1 MRIAGG
7 AAALLIAVAP
17 AWSKPL
23 QGPQEKL
30 HPLLREGAAPSW
42 CVTGEGADGAVVTVL
57 VALRR
62 DVLLQ
67 EAFAASLRN
76 GAAVVT
82 QLSAVNALVVEVPAS
97 RLAALA
103 AEDAVQWIEPPLP
116 RLTEVNDGVR
126 AATQADLVSLPPD
139 ALDGS
144 GVVVMLF
151 DGGAAA
157 GHADFEG
164 RLTVR
169 DGDAPTNH
177 ATHVAGTIGGSGAG
191 SGGQY
196 RGMAPAV
203 AIESFGLDFGPGP
216 VFLYT
221 NPGDLEADYW
231 QAVNQLGAVL
241 ANNSLGSNVESNG
254 FACAL
259 QGDYGVTSAVI
270 DAIVCGALGR
280 TIISVWAAGNE
291 RQGSRCD
298 VEGFGDYYSMAP
310 PACAKNHLTVGAVNS
325 NDASNTT
332 FTSFGPC
339 DDGRL
344 KPDVCAPGC
353 QSGGDGGVTSTS
365 ASGGYAVMC
374 GTSMAAPS
382 ATGLAAL
389 LVQAHRGAFP
399 GMPDLRPATIKAL
412 LVHGAEDLGNPGPDY
427 QTGYGLI
434 QIRDSIDRM
443 RAPGFMESGLGHGES
458 RAFLVSVPPG
468 STRFQATLAWDDPPA
483 LPASLTALVND
494 LDLIAFGPDGAHF
507 PWVLDPANPMA
518 PAAQSGPDRLN
529 NLEQVRVANPVP
541 GLWAVEVHGFDVPH
555 GPQDFSIIVEPQ
567 LVATT
572 ISLPDGPVAL
582 VPPGI
587 ATSFA
592 VRVTSAGEEI
602 VKGSVQLHVR
612 VNGGPFVAFGQ
623 LDLGNGLH
631 QATLPGVA
639 CGDVIDYYLSASGSI
654 SGPVLNPLSAPAVTH
669 GASVGAWTDDFADDF
684 EIGNGWAIVNG
695 AGLASGAWERGVPV
709 ACQRGDPP
717 ADADGSGAC
726 FLTGNSAAVDC
737 DSDIDGGMTTLTSP
751 LMDASAAGALISYSR
766 WYSNSLGNAPL
777 SDVLIVE
784 VSGDGGSTWTAIET
798 VGPGG
803 PETGGGWVHREFP
816 VAGSLATDQF
826 RIRFSA
832 SDLGAGSIVEAA
844 VDDVR
849 VRYPDCAPSPC
860 PWDLDGDAA
869 VGIADFLGLLKQWG
883 TSPPGPPDFDGE
895 GTVNVGDFLTLLS
908 RWGPCP

>member
-7 AAALLIAVAP
+7 AALLMAVAP
-17 AWSKPL
+17 AWGKPL
-23 QGPQEKL
+23 ESPQEKL
-30 HPLLREGAAPSW
+30 HPLLREAAAPAW
-42 CVTGEGADGAVVTVL
+42 CVRGEAADGAVVAVL

-62 DVLLQ
+62 DVPPQ
-67 EAFAASLRN
+67 EAIAASNRH
-76 GAAVVT
+76 GGAVVAK
-82 QLSAVNALVVEVPAS
+82 LSAVNALVLEIPAS
-97 RLAALA
+97 RLVALA
-103 AEDAVQWIEPPLP
+103 AEDAVEWIEPPLP

-126 AATQADLVSLPPD
+126 AATQADLVGLPPEV
-139 ALDGS
+139 LDGS

-157 GHADFEG
+157 GHPDFGG

-191 SGGQY
+191 SGGLY

-203 AIESFGLDFGPGP
+203 TIESFGLDFGPGP

-231 QAVNQLGAVL
+231 QAVNQLGVLL

-270 DAIVCGALGR
+270 DAIVGGALGR
-280 TIISVWAAGNE
+280 AIPSIWAAGNE

-310 PACAKNHLTVGAVNS
+310 PACAKNQLTVGAVNS

-332 FTSFGPC
+332 FTSYGPC

-344 KPDVCAPGC
+344 KPEVCAPGC

-374 GTSMAAPS
+374 GTSMAAPA

-389 LVQAHRGAFP
+389 LVQAYRGAFP
-399 GMPDLRPATIKAL
+399 GLPDLRPATIKAL
-412 LVHGAEDLGNPGPDY
+412 LVHGAADLGIPGPDY

-434 QIRDSIDRM
+434 QIGDSIERM
-443 RAPGFMESGLGHGES
+443 RAPGFTESELDHGES
-458 RAFLVSVPPG
+458 RVFLVSVPPG
-468 STRFQATLAWDDPPA
+468 SPRLQATLAWDDPPA
-483 LPASLTALVND
+483 SPAAMQALVND
-494 LDLIAFGPDGAHF
+494 LDLVAFGPDGAHF
-507 PWVLDPANPMA
+507 PWVLDPGNPAA
-518 PAAQSGPDRLN
+518 PAATNGPDRLN
-529 NLEQVRVANPVP
+529 NLEQVRVANPAP
-541 GLWAVEVHGFDVPH
+541 GLWTVEVHGFDVPQ
-555 GPQDFSIIVEPQ
+555 GPQDFSIVVEPQ

-572 ISLPDGPVAL
+572 ITLPDGPVAL

-592 VRVTSAGEEI
+592 VRVAPAGEEI
-602 VKGSVQLHVR
+602 VEGSVQLHVR
-612 VNGGPFVAFGQ
+612 VNGGPFVASG
-623 LDLGNGLH
+623 LVDLGNGLH
-631 QATLPGVA
+631 QATLPVVA
-639 CGDVIDYYLSASGSI
+639 CGDVIDYHLSAAGSI
-654 SGPVLNPLSAPAVTH
+654 SGPVQTPLSAPSVTYI
-669 GASVGAWTDDFADDF
+669 ASVGAWIDEFVDDF
-684 EIGNGWAIVNG
+684 ETDRGWTVVKG
-695 AGLASGAWERGVPV
+695 AGLTSGAWERGVPV

-717 ADADGSGAC
+717 ADAEGSGAC
-726 FLTGNSAAVDC
+726 YLTGNSAANEC

-751 LMDASAAGALISYSR
+751 LMDASAEGALISYSR

-777 SDVLIVE
+777 SDVFIVE
-784 VSGDGGSTWTAIET
+784 VSGDGGSTWTALEA

-803 PETGGGWVHREFP
+803 PETGGGWVHREVP
-816 VAGSLATDQF
+816 LAGSLGTDQF
-826 RIRFSA
+826 RIRFIA
-832 SDLGAGSIVEAA
+832 SDMGAGSIVEAA
-844 VDDVR
+844 VDEVR
-849 VRYPDCAPSPC
+849 LRHVGCAAPPC
-860 PWDLDGDAA
+860 PWDLDGDAD

-883 TSPPGPPDFDGE
+883 MSPPGSPDFDGD